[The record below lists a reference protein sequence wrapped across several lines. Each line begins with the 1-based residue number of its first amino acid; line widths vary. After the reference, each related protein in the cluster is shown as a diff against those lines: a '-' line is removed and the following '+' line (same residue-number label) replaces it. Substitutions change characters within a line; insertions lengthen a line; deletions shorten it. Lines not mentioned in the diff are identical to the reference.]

1 MSAEEITEREID
13 AAIAELSRR
22 EYLEDQLEDQL
33 IASECETSEDEPI
46 EDGDY
51 ELSPHLSLANIP
63 VEEWGSIAVSPLSF
77 FRDNYWD
84 FSCYPNAHP
93 KGAKLNFDYD
103 NTLGINVTEPHY
115 VHWLHIAKA
124 LCFYS
129 VPHFAIST
137 WIRSYGS
144 LATRKAKLLRLFELF
159 RLENLYL
166 GVPNSPSF
174 RTINDLSRETVVA
187 YIDRQ
192 PSLGLKWEIA
202 FIFQFWQNLS
212 KSGLLPLQYALA
224 GTFVEKA
231 DVSLH
236 RLAYD
241 NSSNPFAPIPLD
253 DYAEIINYCLTMVN
267 EFGEDVI
274 WLYQTYYP
282 TLVGAFDH
290 PDRMKL
296 RPTGF
301 STGSSDGIEA
311 FKTYT
316 PKLIGGEAWW
326 PIQLKHRVVDDSEFI
341 EYSKVA
347 TCIASLIDACCVLIL
362 ATTGMRRSEVS
373 NLRSGCV
380 TYSSEGAWL
389 TFTVFKTSVASQ
401 GDSITIP
408 IPDAT
413 ARAIELME
421 RLFADARKHGGH
433 EYLFAVITRQFFGNK
448 AHGSY
453 PERAVK
459 RVAQAAGIDDV
470 IFPHR
475 FRKSLAMYLIYQDP
489 RNIDLIRHLFSH
501 RSLKMTLRYILSLP
515 GVHSEI
521 RKTVID
527 QNVELLS
534 EIVHGVLRDR
544 IGGIG
549 GNRVKETIDGS
560 PVFKAKLQD
569 DGKETL
575 IQYVES
581 LLDQGI
587 QLLHRTN
594 LAICLK
600 TPGLT
605 EDSPCVGK
613 NEHAITKL
621 HPNLYACD
629 PLNCRYAAF
638 VERDIPAL
646 ESEIVFHN
654 NLTHHS
660 YCSEEQRQFS
670 EQRIK
675 DAFKR
680 LSEIDEAHALQFMVE
695 VANG

>member
-1 MSAEEITEREID
+1 MAAEAITVQDIEE
-13 AAIAELSRR
+13 AITKLSRQ
-22 EYLEDQLEDQL
+22 EDQEDHFEDQLV
-33 IASECETSEDEPI
+33 ASEGEAAEDELI
-46 EDGDY
+46 EDS
-51 ELSPHLSLANIP
+51 EEEISAHLSLANIP

-84 FSCYPNAHP
+84 FSCYPNALP
-93 KGAKLNFDYD
+93 KGTRLNFDYD
-103 NTLGINVTEPHY
+103 NTLGINATDPQY
-115 VHWLHIAKA
+115 IHWLHIAKA

-129 VPHFAIST
+129 VPHFAVSA

-144 LATRKAKLLRLFELF
+144 LASRKTKLLRLFEIF
-159 RLENLYL
+159 MFENLYI
-166 GVPNSPSF
+166 GDPSSPSF
-174 RTINDLSRETVVA
+174 RTINDLSRETILA

-192 PSLGLKWEIA
+192 PSHGLKWEVA
-202 FIFQFWQNLS
+202 FTIQFWQKLS
-212 KSGLLPLQYALA
+212 KSDLLPPQYAITEA
-224 GTFVEKA
+224 FVEKA

-236 RLAYD
+236 RMAYD
-241 NSSNPFAPIPLD
+241 NSTNPFAPIPLD
-253 DYAEIINYCLTMVN
+253 DYAEIINYCLTMVD
-267 EFGEDVI
+267 EYGEDVI

-290 PDRMKL
+290 PARMEL

-301 STGSSDGIEA
+301 STGSPEGIGA
-311 FKTYT
+311 FKAYT
-316 PKLIGGEAWW
+316 PKFVSGVPWW
-326 PIQLKHRVVDDSEFI
+326 PIQIKYRVVDGSEYI
-341 EYSKVA
+341 DYAMVA
-347 TCIASLIDACCVLIL
+347 TCIAGLIDACCVLIL
-362 ATTGMRRSEVS
+362 ATTGMRRSEIS
-373 NLRSGCV
+373 NLRSSCV
-380 TYSSEGAWL
+380 TYNADGAWL

-401 GDSITIP
+401 GDRKTIP
-408 IPDAT
+408 IPNAT
-413 ARAIELME
+413 AHAIELME
-421 RLFADARKHGGH
+421 RLFADARKYGGH
-433 EYLFAVITRQFFGNK
+433 DYLFAVITRQFFGNR
-448 AHGSY
+448 AHGAY

-459 RVAQAAGIDDV
+459 RVAQAAGVDEA

-521 RKTVID
+521 RKIVID

-534 EIVHGVLRDR
+534 EIIQGVLQDR

-549 GNRVKETIDGS
+549 GKRVKATINRS
-560 PVFKAKLQD
+560 TIFKAKLRD

-575 IQYVES
+575 IQYIES

-613 NEHAITKL
+613 NERAVTKL

-629 PLNCRYAAF
+629 PLDCRYAAF
-638 VERDIPAL
+638 LERDIPAL

-654 NLTHHS
+654 HLTQHP
-660 YCSEEQRQFS
+660 YCGEEQRRFS

-675 DAFKR
+675 DAFMR
-680 LSEIDEAHALQFMVE
+680 LREIDEIHATQFMRQ